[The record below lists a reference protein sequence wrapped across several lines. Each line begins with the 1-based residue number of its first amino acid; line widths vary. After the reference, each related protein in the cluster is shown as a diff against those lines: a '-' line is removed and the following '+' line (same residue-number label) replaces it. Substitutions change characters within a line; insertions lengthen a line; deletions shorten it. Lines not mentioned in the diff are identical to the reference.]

1 MKRNNRL
8 SSTLLSAVVI
18 SSLIFLSCTDN
29 ETSETPTPTTS
40 AETITDTATATPP
53 IVQVDTTT
61 KKGTAIP
68 DSTKRGKKGKASVRA
83 EMPAKNAGAKVD
95 PDETGL
101 YGTVDII
108 PSFAGGNKGLQN
120 YFDKN
125 LDYPA
130 EANDAG
136 VDGTV
141 RISFIVDE
149 NGKLISPMVVGEN
162 LGYGLD
168 EEALRVVNKMP
179 AWTPAKVK
187 GKSVKTR
194 VILPIKFELM

>member
-1 MKRNNRL
+1 MKRKISL
-8 SSTLLSAVVI
+8 SSALLSAAVI
-18 SSLIFLSCTDN
+18 SSLIFISCTNN
-29 ETSETPTPTTS
+29 ETSETSTPATSEQTTD
-40 AETITDTATATPP
+40 TTATAP
-53 IVQVDTTT
+53 IVQTDSLT

-68 DSTKRGKKGKASVRA
+68 DSSKKGKKGKASAKA
-83 EMPAKNAGAKVD
+83 EMPAKTTGTKVD

-141 RISFIVDE
+141 RISFVVDE
-149 NGKLISPMVVGEN
+149 NGKLISPQVEGEH

-187 GKSVKTR
+187 GKAVKTR
-194 VILPIKFELM
+194 VMLPIKFELM